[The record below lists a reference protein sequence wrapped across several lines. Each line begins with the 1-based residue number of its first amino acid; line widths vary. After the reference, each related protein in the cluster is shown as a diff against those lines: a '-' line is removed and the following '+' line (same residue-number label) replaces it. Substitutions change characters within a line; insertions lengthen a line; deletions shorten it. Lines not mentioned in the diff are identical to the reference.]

1 MRAVL
6 QTRIKGLPEPKRG
19 KVREVYDL
27 GEDLLIVSTDR
38 ISAFDVVMSNGVP
51 GKGVVLNQISKFWF
65 ELLADPQ
72 HHHVISTND
81 ALVAQR
87 IGVEMR
93 ELRGRCMVAR
103 RAQPLAV
110 ECVARGYIAGSL
122 YKEYVSQGGKI
133 HGLDLPDGLKDGSKL
148 PEPIFSPATKAEEG
162 HDQNISFNQAVDML
176 GADVAKKVRDWT
188 LDLYSRA
195 AEHADKA
202 GLILAD
208 TKFEFGLVDGEIIWI
223 DEALSP
229 DSSRFWEKSLWKPGG
244 AQASFDK
251 QYVRDYL
258 ETIGWDKKPPG
269 PTLPEEVLS
278 GTRDRYFEAYRR
290 ITGRDVFLS

>member
-65 ELLADPQ
+65 DLLADPQ

-93 ELRGRCMVAR
+93 ELRGRCTIAR

-122 YKEYVSQGGKI
+122 YKEYVSEGGKI

-162 HDQNISFNQAVDML
+162 HDQNISFNQAVDIL

-290 ITGRDVFLS
+290 ITGREVFLS